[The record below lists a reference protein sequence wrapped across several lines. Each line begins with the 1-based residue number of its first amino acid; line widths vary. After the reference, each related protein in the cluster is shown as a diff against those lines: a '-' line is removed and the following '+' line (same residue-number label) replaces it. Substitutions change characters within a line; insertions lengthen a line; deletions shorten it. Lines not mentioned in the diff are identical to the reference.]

1 MKKIA
6 ALVFALMMLF
16 GMTAAQACGD
26 TVVFGSYGYEPLT
39 WQVLSSDSQYTRLI
53 SEYVIACMPFDR
65 HNSNWTTSDVR
76 AWLND
81 SFAYNAFSRAER
93 AQMCT
98 LNNDLVRL
106 PSLGDMT
113 SYGYSRSRTAQ
124 DFSRAAMGNGYA
136 VSGGLWVNR
145 GNYCSYYTL
154 TPNDSETLFQV
165 RTNGSIGIARCDR
178 DNVGVRAVI
187 IVRTS
192 ALQ

>member
-1 MKKIA
+1 MKKIIA
-6 ALVFALMMLF
+6 MLLTVILAFSFA
-16 GMTAAQACGD
+16 TAAFAR
-26 TVVFGSYGYEPLT
+26 TVTFGSYDYEPIT
-39 WQVLSSDSQYTRLI
+39 WQVLSSDSQYTKLI

-65 HNSNWTTSDVR
+65 DNSNWTTSDVR

-81 SFAYNAFSRAER
+81 SFAYNAFTAYER
-93 AQMCT
+93 SQLCL
-98 LNNDLVRL
+98 LNNDMVRL

-113 SYGYSRSRTAQ
+113 SNGFSRNRNAQ
-124 DFSRAAMGNGYA
+124 DHSRAAMGNGYA

-154 TPNDSETLFQV
+154 TPNDSETLYQV
-165 RTNGSIGIARCDR
+165 RTNGSVGIARCDR
-178 DNVGVRAVI
+178 DNVGIRAVI